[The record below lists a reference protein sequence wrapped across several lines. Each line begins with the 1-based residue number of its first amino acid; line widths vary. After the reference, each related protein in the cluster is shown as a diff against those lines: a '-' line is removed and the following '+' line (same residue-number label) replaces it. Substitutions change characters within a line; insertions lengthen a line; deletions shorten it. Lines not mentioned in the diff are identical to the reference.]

1 MVRRRADNSWVMG
14 GLPQVVRA
22 SRRHDAATRGQLAE
36 VGRADLLPVATTPD
50 DVLADLGRRAGA
62 AADSLADASDGQIA
76 TALGAMAERLTA
88 ARAELAAANAD
99 DVAAAEETGMSPALL
114 DRLRLG
120 ADRLD
125 DLAGNLRLLAA
136 SDPMVR
142 EVPVRSLPG
151 GLQLIER
158 RRPVGVIGV
167 NYEARPNVTID
178 VASQLVK
185 SRNAGVLR
193 TGSAA
198 IGSALAMHR
207 HVLAPAL
214 ETAGI
219 SPDALQ
225 IVAEPGHEYAAALV
239 RQPGLIRLVI
249 LRGSGETT
257 AALGAEA
264 ARHGV
269 RTLAHAEGGGVLY
282 VDTAADPAT
291 LRRLLREGTDRLGVC
306 NRVNLVLVA
315 EAVAETLEPVIRAE
329 LDGIGIAISGAPYDH
344 PVGHE
349 WALDTGHEATVT
361 LVRVADATAAARLA
375 NTETSG
381 LAATIVTEDA
391 ATARRFLDRYH
402 GTGAFWNATTRLLD
416 GFKLLAVPE
425 TGINVDHMPGPRGP
439 VTFADLYLRQYL
451 VQPAGAIL

>member
-1 MVRRRADNSWVMG
+1 MSTDEVVAGLARRAA
-14 GLPQVVRA
+14 Q
-22 SRRHDAATRGQLAE
+22 AAETLAE
-36 VGRADLLPVATTPD
+36 ASDEQVSTALAAMARL
-50 DVLADLGRRAGA
+50 LAD
-62 AADSLADASDGQIA
+62 
-76 TALGAMAERLTA
+76 
-88 ARAELAAANAD
+88 ARAELAAANEQ
-99 DVAAAEETGMSPALL
+99 DVASAEQGGMSPALL

-120 ADRLD
+120 PQRLD
-125 DLAGNLRLLAA
+125 ELAANLRLLAETA
-136 SDPMVR
+136 PMVR
-142 EVPVRSLPG
+142 EVPVRDLDG
-151 GLQLIER
+151 GLVLIER

-178 VASQLVK
+178 VASQLLK

-198 IGSALAMHR
+198 IGSALALHR
-207 HVLAPAL
+207 NVIAPAL
-214 ETAGI
+214 EQAGI
-219 SPDALQ
+219 DPEAIQ
-225 IVAEPGHEYAAALV
+225 IVGEPGHEYAFALV
-239 RQPGLIRLVI
+239 RQPGLIRLAI

-264 ARHGV
+264 AKHGV

-282 VDTAADPAT
+282 VDSAADPDT
-291 LRRLLREGTDRLGVC
+291 LRRLLTEGTDRLGVC
-306 NRVNLVLVA
+306 NRVNLVLLHEKVA
-315 EAVAETLEPVIRAE
+315 DEYEPVIRDVLGGA
-329 LDGIGIAISGAPYDH
+329 GITVDAAPFDH
-344 PVGHE
+344 PIGHE
-349 WALDTGHEATVT
+349 WALDDGREATVS
-361 LVRVADATAAARLA
+361 LLRVADELAAARVA

-391 ATARRFLDRYH
+391 DTARRFLDRYI

-451 VQPAGAIL
+451 VRPAGR

>member
-1 MVRRRADNSWVMG
+1 MADRAD
-14 GLPQVVRA
+14 
-22 SRRHDAATRGQLAE
+22 E
-36 VGRADLLPVATTPD
+36 
-50 DVLADLGRRAGA
+50 VLAGLARAAGA
-62 AADSLADASDGQIA
+62 AADSLADASDAQLA
-76 TALGAMAERLTA
+76 NALASMAHRLTDGQ
-88 ARAELAAANAD
+88 AELAAAND
-99 DVAAAEETGMSPALL
+99 RDVAAAEAGGMSPALL

-120 ADRLD
+120 KDRLD
-125 DLAGNLRLLAA
+125 DLAANLRLLAETP
-136 SDPMVR
+136 PMVR
-142 EVPVRSLPG
+142 EVPVRALPG
-151 GLQLIER
+151 GLELRER

-198 IGSALAMHR
+198 IGSALALHA
-207 HVLAPAL
+207 HVIAPAL
-214 ETAGI
+214 ADAGLD
-219 SPDALQ
+219 PDAIQ
-225 IVAEPGHEYAAALV
+225 IVGEPGHEYANALV
-239 RQPGLIRLVI
+239 RQPELIRLVI
-249 LRGSGETT
+249 LRGSGKTT

-282 VDTAADPAT
+282 IDRAAAPDTV
-291 LRRLLREGTDRLGVC
+291 RRLLRQGTDRLGVC

-315 EAVAETLEPVIRAE
+315 EPVADEFEPLVRAE
-329 LDGIGIAISGAPYDH
+329 LDAVGIAISADPLDH
-344 PVGHE
+344 PIGHE
-349 WALDTGHEATVT
+349 WALDDGNEATVT
-361 LVRVADATAAARLA
+361 LLRVADELAAARLA
-375 NTETSG
+375 NAETSG

-391 ATARRFLDRYH
+391 ATAGRFLDRYQ

-451 VQPAGAIL
+451 VLPART